1 MHNKINFKSK
11 NEQKDINKF
20 DIRLILQI
28 IYCYIN
34 RISRMNPIISTLNLF
49 INLFVTISVFENKI
63 NNSIELKL
71 FFIYMRNRNFVF
83 IWEWKCIE

>member
-1 MHNKINFKSK
+1 MHNKRNFKSK

-49 INLFVTISVFENKI
+49 INLFVTISVFEKKI

>member
-1 MHNKINFKSK
+1 MHNKRNFKSK

-83 IWEWKCIE
+83 ISE

>member
-1 MHNKINFKSK
+1 MHNKRNFKSK
-11 NEQKDINKF
+11 NEQKDINKTLII

-83 IWEWKCIE
+83 I

>member
-1 MHNKINFKSK
+1 MHNKRNFKSK

>member
-1 MHNKINFKSK
+1 MHNKRNFKSK

-83 IWEWKCIE
+83 I

>member
-83 IWEWKCIE
+83 I

>member
-1 MHNKINFKSK
+1 
-11 NEQKDINKF
+11 
-20 DIRLILQI
+20 
-28 IYCYIN
+28 
-34 RISRMNPIISTLNLF
+34 MNPIISILNLF

-83 IWEWKCIE
+83 I